1 MNPIW
6 LILSVMNP
14 EFRIE
19 FDEPTVA
26 CIESN
31 AFISGLIILMLS
43 ASSNASK
50 IICINS
56 DLILSTFISKYDNRS
71 QIALYTFPSIF
82 GDFSTIVPTI
92 YYGTVLRFRLLRLYT
107 EVGKYLL
114 EIYLSFANLIN
125 IFKQLF
131 ILVIRYINRLRY
143 KRLIFNTSCA
153 FDATI
158 HAVTSIF
165 HRTYVCN
172 KYFAIF
178 TRIFELLPQ
187 FPIIITYKL

>member
-56 DLILSTFISKYDNRS
+56 DLILSTFILKYDNRS
-71 QIALYTFPSIF
+71 QIVLYTFPSIF
-82 GDFSTIVPTI
+82 GDFSTIIPTI
-92 YYGTVLRFRLLRLYT
+92 QFYDSAFWDCIQKLQNIYWKYT
-107 EVGKYLL
+107 
-114 EIYLSFANLIN
+114 FANLIN

-153 FDATI
+153 FDAII

-165 HRTYVCN
+165 HWTYVCN
-172 KYFAIF
+172 KYFATFI
-178 TRIFELLPQ
+178 RIFELLAN
-187 FPIIITYKL
+187 FL